1 MPLYQFYCEKCDNVF
16 DELIHLNGKKPPTR
30 RKCPE
35 CLKSAKRFYLVD
47 TAVKIKG
54 ITEQSLRRQREFHE
68 KGMNKTQ
75 ADTFLND
82 SIKHSKERMKD
93 GYKHYSKVVPDVNYH
108 VKNGTARRLSE
119 DKAKDRYKKADSFNQ
134 FVAEKKLRRSPHPQ

>member
-35 CLKSAKRFYLVD
+35 CLKSAKRFYLVE

-54 ITEQSLRRQREFHE
+54 ITEQSLRRQREFAE
-68 KGMNKTQ
+68 KGLNKTQ

-82 SIKHSKERMKD
+82 AIKHSKERMTE

-108 VKNGTARRLSE
+108 VKNGSAKRLNDDRARE
-119 DKAKDRYKKADSFNQ
+119 RYKKADSFNK
-134 FVAEKKLRRSPHPQ
+134 FVAEKKIRRSPHPQ